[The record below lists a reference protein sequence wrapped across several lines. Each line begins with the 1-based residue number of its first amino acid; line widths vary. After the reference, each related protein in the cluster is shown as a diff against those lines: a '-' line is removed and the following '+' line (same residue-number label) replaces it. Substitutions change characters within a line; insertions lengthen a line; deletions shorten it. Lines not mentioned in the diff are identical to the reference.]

1 MVIKLYA
8 HHYHRWF
15 RVFAS
20 LFMVGM
26 IISVAKISQVKEFT
40 SKFNEIKKSRSS
52 TEVIIYTR
60 TTVSKDSYPIEIA
73 NRTLYSSSH
82 EAVNV
87 QLGSL
92 DKYVK
97 YRIYEN
103 IAVGNH
109 YKDISTEYGVTLASF
124 ASIDKLYSI
133 LDITR

>member
-20 LFMVGM
+20 LFMVGT
-26 IISVAKISQVKEFT
+26 IIYVAKMSQVKEFA

-52 TEVIIYTR
+52 SEVIINAR
-60 TTVSKDSYPIEIA
+60 PTVSKDSNRTEIA
-73 NRTLYSSSH
+73 NRTLYSFPH
-82 EAVNV
+82 EALND
-87 QLGSL
+87 QSGRL
-92 DKYVK
+92 DKHVK

-109 YKDISTEYGVTLASF
+109 YKDISTEYGVTLALF